1 MDIDIYQLVDD
12 GYLDLQ
18 AIFHKESMWTRYQ
31 HIADYTLCCYG
42 PNGDE
47 PGLQEVWLQRAEA
60 YGIVAYRWRVD
71 DGEQETDR
79 GYPTLDEDQAIEDGR
94 EYAESSD
101 EALDTDELLD
111 QIVATGY
118 FGDADADDIRAIC
131 EEATQHSQG
140 YLLLPKGEPVGHPV
154 GRMWTINGYL
164 SCDHLQLP
172 ATHSDISYAAASL
185 LRQVTAATEDDS
197 DN

>member
-1 MDIDIYQLVDD
+1 MSIDIYQLVED

-18 AIFHKESMWTRYQ
+18 AIFDKESLWTRHQ

-42 PNGDE
+42 RNGDE
-47 PGLQEVWLQRAEA
+47 PGQQEVWLQRAEA
-60 YGIVAYRWRVD
+60 YGIVAYRWRAD

-94 EYAESSD
+94 EYAEAND
-101 EALDTDELLD
+101 EGLDTDELLD

-154 GRMWTINGYL
+154 SRMWTTNGYL
-164 SCDHLQLP
+164 DGDHLQLS

-185 LRQVTAATEDDS
+185 LRQVTAGTEDDS